1 MLFHASCFCMCY
13 ASLCLMLLN
22 ALYYYMLYSTPCL
35 ILLLVLG
42 FYVIYVAACLML
54 IYDLC
59 CFMLDAVPSIM
70 LLNHYIML
78 IRLLYYYM
86 LYIDPHFLAFAAA
99 PCSMLFHAVRRFMLH
114 ADLFLILLGLYVA
127 PSLIFR
133 RVLCLMLCCSIMFY
147 RSELNPCFMLIY
159 SGYCSYLMLLHA
171 IYCVIHYVTPFSM
184 LLYAVCRYMLFA
196 NPFFVLLHAWC
207 RSMLYTNPCCMQ
219 IYTLCWSM
227 LDSFPSVVM
236 LFYASLFLAHCWYFA
251 TLYAGPYLTVSGF
264 AILCLKW
271 CCIVVCWFTLC

>member
-1 MLFHASCFCMCY
+1 
-13 ASLCLMLLN
+13 
-22 ALYYYMLYSTPCL
+22 
-35 ILLLVLG
+35 
-42 FYVIYVAACLML
+42 
-54 IYDLC
+54 
-59 CFMLDAVPSIM
+59 MLDAVPSIM

-171 IYCVIHYVTPFSM
+171 IYCVIHY
-184 LLYAVCRYMLFA
+184 AA
-196 NPFFVLLHAWC
+196 NPLRC
-207 RSMLYTNPCCMQ
+207 SMLYADTCFLLIRSLCC
-219 IYTLCWSM
+219 
-227 LDSFPSVVM
+227 
-236 LFYASLFLAHCWYFA
+236 
-251 TLYAGPYLTVSGF
+251 
-264 AILCLKW
+264 
-271 CCIVVCWFTLC
+271 FTLDADAFPLTCMISSATRLP